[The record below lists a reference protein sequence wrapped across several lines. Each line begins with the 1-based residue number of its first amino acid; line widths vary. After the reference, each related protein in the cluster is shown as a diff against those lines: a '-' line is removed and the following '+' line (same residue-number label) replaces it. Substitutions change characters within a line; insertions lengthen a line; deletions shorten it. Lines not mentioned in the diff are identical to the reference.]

1 VTDRPVLAL
10 ADVGGRDMSVVGP
23 KAARLGEL
31 IGAGLPVPD
40 GVVLSVDVHRT
51 ALAVAGVA
59 EQVAAGVAELIERVG
74 GAGDLDQRVAALRE
88 VAGRAEMSVGHR
100 SALLA
105 AYRSLTSGDA
115 DAGGIGP
122 AVAVRSSAIGEDTE
136 DASFAGTYDS
146 VTDVVGADAV
156 LAAVGVC
163 WSSSVSTR
171 SIAYRAG
178 MARQPSG
185 VSDPAMA
192 VIVQRMAPS
201 QRSGVMFTVDP
212 RAAVDRLVIEAVG
225 AGGSVVSGGSDPERF
240 EVDRTSGIIVEAT
253 RPSDDR
259 DPSATSAPVLSHAEV
274 AALNELGRSI
284 EDHFGTPQDVEW
296 TIGSDGSI
304 WIVQSR
310 PITGRPATG
319 PGSATPGAGG
329 TIPTSGSSGAE
340 PPWDDPDAVLTGTGA
355 SAGTARGLARV
366 LRSPGDAPDLL
377 DGEVLVAPTTS
388 PEWMPALMRAAAV
401 VTDTGGMASHA
412 AIVARERRIPCVV
425 GVAGATERLVDGEV
439 VTVDGSAGTVS
450 RSTRS

>member
-1 VTDRPVLAL
+1 
-10 ADVGGRDMSVVGP
+10 MSVVGP

-105 AYRSLTSGDA
+105 AYSSLVSGDA

-185 VSDPAMA
+185 ASDPAMA

-240 EVDRTSGIIVEAT
+240 EVDRTSGIIVDAT
-253 RPSDDR
+253 RPSGDG

-310 PITGRPATG
+310 PITGRPATA
-319 PGSATPGAGG
+319 PGSATPGSGG
-329 TIPTSGSSGAE
+329 SIPMSGGA
-340 PPWDDPDAVLTGTGA
+340 PTRDDPDAVLTGTGA
-355 SAGTARGLARV
+355 SAGPARRRGAGRAGHVAGVAAGAHAGRGRGHRHRRHGLSRRHRRPRASDPVRGRGRGSDRAPGRRRGRHRRRERGNRQSVDPV
-366 LRSPGDAPDLL
+366 LIWDRRSAIQRCAACWAASAWSRTSPPRSP
-377 DGEVLVAPTTS
+377 
-388 PEWMPALMRAAAV
+388 AA
-401 VTDTGGMASHA
+401 G
-412 AIVARERRIPCVV
+412 
-425 GVAGATERLVDGEV
+425 
-439 VTVDGSAGTVS
+439 
-450 RSTRS
+450 

>member
-1 VTDRPVLAL
+1 MTDRPVLDL
-10 ADVGGRDMSVVGP
+10 ADVGGRDLSVVGP

-31 IGAGLPVPD
+31 IGAGFPVPD
-40 GVVLSVDVHRT
+40 GVVLTVDVHRA
-51 ALAVAGVA
+51 ALAAAGVA
-59 EQVAAGVAELIERVG
+59 EQVAAGVADLIERVG

-88 VAGRAEMSVGHR
+88 VAARAEVSVGHR

-105 AYRSLTSGDA
+105 AYRSLASG

-122 AVAVRSSAIGEDTE
+122 EVAVRSSAIAEDTA
-136 DASFAGTYDS
+136 DASFAGMYDS
-146 VTDVVGADAV
+146 VTGVVGADAV
-156 LAAVGVC
+156 LAAVAVC

-185 VSDPAMA
+185 PSDPAMA

-225 AGGSVVSGGSDPERF
+225 PGGSVVSGGSDPERF

-253 RPSDDR
+253 RPSGDG

-310 PITGRPATG
+310 PITGRPV
-319 PGSATPGAGG
+319 PGSATTGAGG
-329 TIPTSGSSGAE
+329 TIPTSGSSGAA
-340 PPWDDPDAVLTGTGA
+340 PTRDDPDAVLTGTGA
-355 SAGTARGLARV
+355 SAGTARGPARV
-366 LRSPGDAPDLL
+366 LRSPGDAPDLR

>member
-1 VTDRPVLAL
+1 
-10 ADVGGRDMSVVGP
+10 MSVVGP

-105 AYRSLTSGDA
+105 AYSSLVSGDA

-136 DASFAGTYDS
+136 DASFAGMYDS

-185 VSDPAMA
+185 ASDPAMA

-240 EVDRTSGIIVEAT
+240 EVDRTSGIIVDAT
-253 RPSDDR
+253 RPSGDG

-310 PITGRPATG
+310 PITGRPATA
-319 PGSATPGAGG
+319 PGSATPGSGG
-329 TIPTSGSSGAE
+329 SIPMSGGA
-340 PPWDDPDAVLTGTGA
+340 PTRDDPDAVLTGTGA
-355 SAGTARGLARV
+355 SAGTARGPARV

-377 DGEVLVAPTTS
+377 DGEVLVAPATS
-388 PEWMPALMRAAAV
+388 PEWLPALMRAAAV

-450 RSTRS
+450 RSIRS

>member
-1 VTDRPVLAL
+1 MTDRPVLAL

-31 IGAGLPVPD
+31 IGAGFPVPD
-40 GVVLSVDVHRT
+40 GAVLTVDVHRT
-51 ALAVAGVA
+51 ALAAAGVA
-59 EQVAAGVAELIERVG
+59 EQVAAGVADLNERVG
-74 GAGDLDQRVAALRE
+74 DAGDLDQRVATLRE
-88 VAGRAEMSVGHR
+88 VVARAEMSVGHR
-100 SALLA
+100 STLLA
-105 AYRSLTSGDA
+105 AYRSLASG

-136 DASFAGTYDS
+136 DASFAGMYDS
-146 VTDVVGADAV
+146 VTGVVGADAV
-156 LAAVGVC
+156 LAAVAVC

-185 VSDPAMA
+185 PSDPAMA

-253 RPSDDR
+253 RPSGDG

-310 PITGRPATG
+310 PITGRPA

-340 PPWDDPDAVLTGTGA
+340 PPWDDPDTVLTGTGA
-355 SAGTARGLARV
+355 SAGAARGPVRV

-450 RSTRS
+450 RSIRS